1 MKNIRCRVKVTM
13 FTFEKF
19 EEEDAPKDC
28 VKYVDAIDEQY
39 QIVCLTDEQYDFL
52 MAKTDEEIATYGP
65 DVRPDF
71 NGLREDFT
79 EIHNG
84 IAAPMLE
91 KMQRLFEEDGCAQ
104 IWIDEAMQRIA
115 VSVHQDCFDDEEGN
129 LFISNEPVYVKNGL
143 IHNQMF
149 GQDHIVLFFEPD
161 NKSLIVIPDVHGRSF
176 WKDAVAEY
184 EDERIIFL
192 GDYTDPYPHE
202 GIAYY
207 EGLQALADV
216 IEFKKQHMENVTLLL
231 GNHDLSYLDSRMP
244 KCRHDYT
251 NHDTIKK
258 LLTESLHLF
267 DIIKEMQIDGRRV
280 LFSHA
285 GILPQWLEENKDVLG
300 EIPVGKEA
308 DVINDLF
315 HQGKLY
321 SALAEVSLLRGGR
334 ATAGSCVWADVVE
347 HANGWNMLKDCYQ
360 VFGHTHQSDTLIT
373 DCFACLDCAT
383 AFELD
388 EEFNF
393 RKI

>member
-1 MKNIRCRVKVTM
+1 M
-13 FTFEKF
+13 FTYERF

-28 VKYVDAIDEQY
+28 VKMIDDIEKHY
-39 QIVCLTDEQYDFL
+39 QMVSLTDEQYEFL
-52 MAKTDEEIATYGP
+52 MKKTDEETAEYGLCA
-65 DVRPDF
+65 RPDF
-71 NGLREDFT
+71 EGLRDDFT
-79 EIHNG
+79 EIHNR
-84 IAAPMLE
+84 IATPMLE
-91 KMQRLFEEDGCAQ
+91 KMQRLFEEDGCTQ

-115 VSVHQDCFDDEEGN
+115 VSVHQDCFDDEEGD
-129 LFISNEPVYVKNGL
+129 LFISNEPIYVKNGL

-231 GNHDLSYLDSRMP
+231 GNHDLSYLDSQMP
-244 KCRHDYT
+244 KCRHDYE

-267 DIIKEMQIDGRRV
+267 VIIKEMQIDGRRV

-334 ATAGSCVWADVVE
+334 ATAGSCVWADVEE
-347 HANGWNMLKDCYQ
+347 HANRWNTLKDCYQ
-360 VFGHTHQSDTLIT
+360 VFGHTHQKSALIT
-373 DCFACLDCAT
+373 DNFACLDCAT

-388 EEFNF
+388 NEFNF